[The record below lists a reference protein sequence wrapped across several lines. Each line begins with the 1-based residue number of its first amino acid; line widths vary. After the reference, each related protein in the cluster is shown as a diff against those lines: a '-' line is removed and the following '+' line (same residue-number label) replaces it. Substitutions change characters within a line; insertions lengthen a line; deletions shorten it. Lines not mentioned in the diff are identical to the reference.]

1 MRNWSLMIKAIVSTL
16 VILGASTSSMAA
28 KKPKMDDFA
37 QLGFVKID
45 HHTPKGVNNIRL
57 QGIRESAMS
66 LGARGALAWRAN
78 HINATLE
85 HSKAELN
92 RIFNFRAILIDN
104 KILPPILTQNGPS
117 IATTDQSV
125 LRTSQTTYRLIQP
138 ARFVTTAPTWR
149 DYLIM
154 NFKKPS
160 VPDSSLAPKNKA
172 EVQAWNYY
180 LKMGWNQGIEQAN
193 AIFSVNLNRLKRD
206 FNGMILYRILLA
218 KNMVLAPHMATAD
231 LGITGDSNH
240 IRVGD
245 RIYRITAN
253 SSLQTNSQLW
263 SPVIVNQRS

>member
-1 MRNWSLMIKAIVSTL
+1 MRNWSLIIKAIVSTL